1 MSESDDFA
9 ADDELRAM
17 LSDLDPMSARVP
29 VESHTDPRA
38 RHQLEQIMSQVTENA
53 ENTDDVVPMRRRK
66 GTTWLAAAAAVAAI
80 AIGTTIAVS
89 ATGGDGD
96 ESVVAQPKTV
106 ISLQTA
112 GGDPMMQMCM
122 MFDVKQLSTA
132 GLAFG
137 GTVTSIGDGKVTLDV
152 DRWFKGGNA
161 DQVTIAIP
169 PGGDNVAL
177 DGVEFVP
184 GKRFLISATDGVLG
198 TCGYSGPA
206 TPELGRSFEQAF
218 PGA

>member
-1 MSESDDFA
+1 MSESEDFA

-38 RHQLEQIMSQVTENA
+38 RHQLEQIMSQNTEFETVA
-53 ENTDDVVPMRRRK
+53 AKRAGRGK
-66 GTTWLAAAAAVAAI
+66 TWLAAAAAVAAI

-89 ATGGDGD
+89 ATGGGGND
-96 ESVVAQPKTV
+96 SVVAQPKTV
-106 ISLQTA
+106 VALQTA

-122 MFDVKQLSTA
+122 MFDVKQLATA

-137 GTVTSIGDGKVTLDV
+137 GTVNNIGDGKVTLDV

-177 DGVEFVP
+177 DGVEFVQ

-206 TPELGRSFEQAF
+206 TPELERYFEQAF
-218 PGA
+218 PKA

>member
-1 MSESDDFA
+1 MSEHEDFA
-9 ADDELRAM
+9 ADDDLRAM

-29 VESHTDPRA
+29 VESHTSPRA
-38 RHQLEQIMSQVTENA
+38 RHQVEQIMSQSTEFETVA
-53 ENTDDVVPMRRRK
+53 AKRAGRGK
-66 GTTWLAAAAAVAAI
+66 TWLAAAAAVAAI
-80 AIGTTIAVS
+80 AVGTTIAVS
-89 ATGGDGD
+89 ATGGGGD

-106 ISLQTA
+106 VALQTA

-122 MFDVKQLSTA
+122 MFDVKQLATA
-132 GLAFG
+132 GMAFG

-177 DGVEFVP
+177 DGVEFAV

-206 TPELGRSFEQAF
+206 TPELERYFEQAF
-218 PGA
+218 PKA